1 MARKLKVFC
10 YSDGFHSWTVAAS
23 SRAKALEAFGVKRD
37 LFKDGS
43 AREIDL
49 GPDREAALAA
59 PGELIE
65 RGLSVDIGKVEKKP
79 RKARPKP
86 AREKPASDARARARV
101 EALETELVELEEAQ
115 AEERA
120 DLEAE
125 REALERKAAALAKQQ
140 RKARDDLK
148 SKLKAAREKLSG

>member
-10 YSDGFHSWTVAAS
+10 YSDGFHSWTVAAP
-23 SRAKALEAFGVKRD
+23 SRAKALEAWGVKRD

-65 RGLSVDIGKVEKKP
+65 RGLSVDIGKVERTRAPKP
-79 RKARPKP
+79 KPKPETPKSDAKARAK
-86 AREKPASDARARARV
+86 V
-101 EALETELVELEEAQ
+101 EALEAELATLEEAQ
-115 AEERA
+115 AEETA
-120 DLEAE
+120 ALEAE
-125 REALERKAAALAKQQ
+125 REALERKATALAKRQ

-148 SKLKAAREKLSG
+148 ARLKAARARLSG